1 MAYKDKRWGYRRK
14 VNVYFVTSTGVTWL
28 EKNRGRLPI
37 AMWTAASERYSKVI
51 GRFFNGKSFRS
62 ITERYRA
69 IDRLRKRN
77 LARAER
83 AAEP

>member
-28 EKNRGRLPI
+28 EKNKGRLPV

-51 GRFFNGKSFRS
+51 GRYFIGKSFRS
-62 ITERYRA
+62 IGERCRA

-83 AAEP
+83 VAEP